1 MKRDGWLQAAC
12 LAAVVFGAAMLVLP
26 GATRAGFGWLLLGD
40 AAAMDAWPAAAR
52 GYVTLLH
59 GVLGAVMVGWGVG
72 LLLSLRGAPA
82 WTVVAVSVA
91 AWFVPDCLH
100 TVAQGAW
107 PNLVLNGAF
116 GAAFALALWRA
127 RRPAA

>member
-1 MKRDGWLQAAC
+1 MKRDRWLQATC
-12 LAAVVFGAAMLVLP
+12 LGAVLCGALMLLLP
-26 GATRAGFGWLLLGD
+26 GATRAALGWLMLGD

-52 GYVTLLH
+52 GHATLVH

-72 LLLSLRGAPA
+72 LLLSLRGARP
-82 WTVVAVSVA
+82 WTLVAVSVG
-91 AWFVPDCLH
+91 AWLVPDCIY
-100 TVAQGAW
+100 TVVQGAW

-127 RRPAA
+127 RQPAP